1 MKFFLDTCSIED
13 IKKWKQF
20 NLVEGVTTN
29 PSLLSKQKNEPT
41 SQLSKICSIVNGPVS
56 AQVTE
61 IKFEKM
67 IKQAI
72 NLKKIAKN
80 IIIKLPATEDGY
92 LAAKFLKTKKI
103 KINVTVGF
111 NPSQIIPFAKINVDY
126 FSLILGKT
134 EDWGFSNVD
143 SIMKSKRIIKSL
155 NSKTKLLLA
164 SIRNEDHLID
174 SITNGADVL
183 TIPPKTW
190 EKIFKNKYSK
200 LALDSMHN
208 DWKLIA
214 KKNKEKYDQF
224 KR

>member
-1 MKFFLDTCSIED
+1 MKLFLDTCSIED

-20 NLVEGVTTN
+20 NFVEGVTTN
-29 PSLLSKQKNEPT
+29 PTLLSKQKNEPT
-41 SQLSKICSIVNGPVS
+41 SQLSEICSIVNGPVS

-61 IKFEKM
+61 IKCENM

-72 NLKKIAKN
+72 SLKKIAKN

-92 LAAKFLKTKKI
+92 LAAKFLKIKKI

-134 EDWGFSNVD
+134 EDWGFSNVE
-143 SIMKSKRIIKSL
+143 SIMKSKKIIKSL

-174 SITNGADVL
+174 SITNGADIL
-183 TIPPKTW
+183 TIPPTTW

-200 LALDSMHN
+200 LALDGMLN
-208 DWKLIA
+208 DWQLIP
-214 KKNKEKYDQF
+214 KKNKRKYDI
-224 KR
+224 KK

>member
-1 MKFFLDTCSIED
+1 MKFFLDTCSINE
-13 IKKWKQF
+13 IRKWKQF
-20 NLVEGVTTN
+20 DLVEGVTTN
-29 PSLLSKQKNEPT
+29 PSLLSKQKNETT
-41 SQLSKICSIVNGPVS
+41 SQLRKICSIVNGPVS

-61 IKFEKM
+61 INCENM

-80 IIIKLPATEDGY
+80 IIIKIPATEDGY
-92 LAAKFLKTKKI
+92 LAAKFLKKIKI

-111 NPSQIIPFAKINVDY
+111 NPSQIVPFAKINVDY

-200 LALDSMHN
+200 LALDNMHN
-208 DWKLIA
+208 DWQLIP
-214 KKNKEKYDQF
+214 KKDKKKYDF
-224 KR
+224 KK

>member
-1 MKFFLDTCSIED
+1 MKFFLDTCSINE
-13 IKKWKQF
+13 IRKWKQF
-20 NLVEGVTTN
+20 DLVEGVTTN
-29 PSLLSKQKNEPT
+29 PSLLSKQKNETT
-41 SQLSKICSIVNGPVS
+41 SQLRKICSIVNGPVS

-61 IKFEKM
+61 INCENM

-80 IIIKLPATEDGY
+80 IIIKIPATEDGY
-92 LAAKFLKTKKI
+92 LAAKFLKKIKI

-111 NPSQIIPFAKINVDY
+111 NPSQIVPFAKINVDY

-200 LALDSMHN
+200 LALDNMRN
-208 DWKLIA
+208 DWQLIP
-214 KKNKEKYDQF
+214 KKEKKKYDF
-224 KR
+224 KK

>member
-1 MKFFLDTCSIED
+1 MKFFLDTCSINE

-20 NLVEGVTTN
+20 DLVEGVTTN
-29 PSLLSKQKNEPT
+29 PSLLSKQKNETT
-41 SQLSKICSIVNGPVS
+41 SQLRKICSIVNGPVS

-61 IKFEKM
+61 INCENM

-80 IIIKLPATEDGY
+80 IIIKIPATEDGY
-92 LAAKFLKTKKI
+92 LAARFLKKIKI

-111 NPSQIIPFAKINVDY
+111 NPSQIVPFAKINVDY

-200 LALDSMHN
+200 LALDNMHN
-208 DWKLIA
+208 DWQLIP
-214 KKNKEKYDQF
+214 KKDKKKYDF
-224 KR
+224 KK

>member
-1 MKFFLDTCSIED
+1 MKFFLDTCSINE
-13 IKKWKQF
+13 IRKWKQF
-20 NLVEGVTTN
+20 DLVEGVTTN
-29 PSLLSKQKNEPT
+29 PSLLSKQKNETT
-41 SQLSKICSIVNGPVS
+41 SQLRKICSIVNGPVS

-61 IKFEKM
+61 INCENM

-80 IIIKLPATEDGY
+80 IIIKIPATEDGY
-92 LAAKFLKTKKI
+92 LAARFLKKIKI

-111 NPSQIIPFAKINVDY
+111 NPSQIVPFAKINVDY

-200 LALDSMHN
+200 LALDNMRN
-208 DWKLIA
+208 DWQLIP
-214 KKNKEKYDQF
+214 KKDKKKYDF
-224 KR
+224 KK

>member
-1 MKFFLDTCSIED
+1 MKFFLDTCSINE
-13 IKKWKQF
+13 IRKWKQF
-20 NLVEGVTTN
+20 DLVEGVTTN
-29 PSLLSKQKNEPT
+29 PSLLSKQKNETT
-41 SQLSKICSIVNGPVS
+41 SQLRKICSIVNGPVS

-61 IKFEKM
+61 INCENM

-80 IIIKLPATEDGY
+80 IIIKIPATEDGY
-92 LAAKFLKTKKI
+92 LAARFLKKIKI

-111 NPSQIIPFAKINVDY
+111 NPSQIVPFAKINVDY

-200 LALDSMHN
+200 LALDNMHN
-208 DWKLIA
+208 DWQLIP
-214 KKNKEKYDQF
+214 KKDKKKYDF
-224 KR
+224 KK

>member
-1 MKFFLDTCSIED
+1 MKFFLDTCSINE

-20 NLVEGVTTN
+20 DLVEGVTTN
-29 PSLLSKQKNEPT
+29 PSLLSKQKNETT
-41 SQLSKICSIVNGPVS
+41 SQLRKICSIVNGPVS

-61 IKFEKM
+61 INCENM

-80 IIIKLPATEDGY
+80 IIIKIPATEDGY
-92 LAAKFLKTKKI
+92 LAARFLKKIKI

-200 LALDSMHN
+200 LALDNMHN
-208 DWKLIA
+208 DWQLIP
-214 KKNKEKYDQF
+214 KKDKKKYDF
-224 KR
+224 KK